1 MNARP
6 EVIFKSCKLFSPFL
20 NECLM
25 APVLYSR
32 LLSAIG
38 CPRILK
44 LLTPVSG
51 EIFGHNRSK
60 P

>member
-6 EVIFKSCKLFSPFL
+6 EVIFKSCKLFSPIL

-25 APVLYSR
+25 APFLYSHF
-32 LLSAIG
+32 LSAIG
-38 CPRILK
+38 CLCILK

-51 EIFGHNRSK
+51 EIFGHNRS
-60 P
+60 